1 MAAARRVAAAAA
13 VSEVLHLKIEIKE
26 LSDRECK
33 LVVDGVHPYFVNA
46 LRRTLLS
53 EVPKLAIDK
62 VTFYDNTSALFDEI
76 IAHRIGL
83 IPVPTDP
90 STLNMVG
97 QVDAEGRPSLLLR
110 YTLTK
115 EGPCTVYSG
124 DLEPE
129 DKAYA
134 IVDPKIPIVELLAD
148 QRLILE
154 AEAILGQG
162 TTHAKWQGCSAVGY
176 KYFPTAI
183 VDHKKIK
190 PEGAKLAVERSP
202 AGILAVEGGKLV
214 ILKPDEVN
222 RADEAEKILGADAFK
237 INYDDRK
244 FTFRFETDG
253 SLKAADAL
261 MKALDLLKERFE
273 RFQEAMARDI

>member
-1 MAAARRVAAAAA
+1 M
-13 VSEVLHLKIEIKE
+13 KIEIKH

-53 EVPKLAIDK
+53 EVPKLAVDK

-76 IAHRIGL
+76 IAHRVGL
-83 IPVPTDP
+83 LPIPTDP
-90 STLNMVG
+90 STLNLIG
-97 QVDAEGRPSLLLR
+97 QADADGKPTYVVR

-129 DKAYA
+129 DKRFAV
-134 IVDPKIPIVELLAD
+134 VDPRVPIVELLAD

-162 TTHAKWQGCSAVGY
+162 TQHAKWQVCSAVGY
-176 KYFPTAI
+176 KYFPTVTMDA
-183 VDHKKIK
+183 KRIK
-190 PEGAKLAVERSP
+190 PEAAQLAVQRSP
-202 AGILAVEGGKLV
+202 AGVLGLDNGKLV
-214 ILKPDEVN
+214 ILQADEVN
-222 RADEAEKILGADAFK
+222 RADEAEKILGDAFRIK
-237 INYDDRK
+237 YDDRK
-244 FTFRFETDG
+244 FVFRFETDG
-253 SLKAADAL
+253 SLKAEDAL
-261 MKALDLLKERFE
+261 LKALDLLKERFG
-273 RFQEAMARDI
+273 RFLDATGEL